1 VFGIVRGVDL
11 PDVGIVDEWC
21 QALKM
26 SDFSWFSDDLWP
38 WIEPLLPVSG
48 TLIRRVEDPHAL
60 SGMAYVLQSGRR
72 WGDGSKV

>member
-1 VFGIVRGVDL
+1 
-11 PDVGIVDEWC
+11 VGIVDEWC
-21 QALKM
+21 QALKV

-48 TLIRRVEDPHAL
+48 TLIRWVEDPRAL

-72 WGDGSKV
+72 RGDGSKV